1 VKHIIATFGFP
12 SKLFCDKHASY
23 LSTFFS
29 KTCALL
35 GIIHRT
41 SATLTA
47 RSNGLAEAMVKRL
60 IGLLKVYA
68 NDDISIEDQLPI
80 IELSLRATP
89 GSRLQLSPH
98 HLLFGREMKIN
109 APGDTSLIVPFTGDK
124 ETYYCWLAREV
135 KRLHAA
141 VRERKQELIKR

>member
-1 VKHIIATFGFP
+1 
-12 SKLFCDKHASY
+12 
-23 LSTFFS
+23 
-29 KTCALL
+29 
-35 GIIHRT
+35 
-41 SATLTA
+41 
-47 RSNGLAEAMVKRL
+47 MKRL

-109 APGDTSLIVPFTGDK
+109 APGDTSLIVPIQVIK
-124 ETYYCWLAREV
+124 
-135 KRLHAA
+135 K
-141 VRERKQELIKR
+141 LIIVG